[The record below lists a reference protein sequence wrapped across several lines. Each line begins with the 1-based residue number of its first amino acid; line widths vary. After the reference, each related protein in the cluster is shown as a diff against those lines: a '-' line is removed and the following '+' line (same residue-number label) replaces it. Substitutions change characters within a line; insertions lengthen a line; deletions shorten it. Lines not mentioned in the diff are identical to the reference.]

1 MDQKSEHLRI
11 QSLEEKL
18 RQREYEIQ
26 LLTETTQAI
35 GSQLHLDKVFEIIAK
50 RARELINAETTLI
63 PILNKDC
70 TEYTYRAGAGTNV
83 EEIIGESLPLDFG
96 VCGWVW
102 RHRRAWWRGML
113 NELSD
118 EERNRWENEAGT
130 LIMVP
135 LIGRE
140 SFLGGIAG
148 MNKVDGGEF
157 TENDFHILEL
167 FAGQVAIAIEN
178 AMVMEKVEEARQM
191 AEKYQTELQH
201 VNTRL
206 LSVNHELENLTLY
219 DQLTGLPNRSLFRD
233 RLQQEINIAS
243 DQGFYITVMIVD
255 IDRFKEVNEE
265 LGHEDGDKLLKE
277 VSQRFVRALGTKDTL
292 ARLGGDEFA
301 VLMLNKEKEI
311 SQDEARILLEI
322 LEEPIKISKRSIS
335 VTAKVGMAR
344 YPEHGSDV
352 QTLLKHTDAA
362 IVAAKRL
369 NESIHI
375 YEAEND
381 DISGRLVLFQNI
393 KKAFELSEF
402 TLYYQPKIEL
412 VSGTLTGVEALARW
426 PDKNN
431 SFIPPDMF
439 ISMMEQTG
447 LICDFSY
454 WALDTAMAQRVE
466 WLKAGYDLTVSVN
479 IPVTML
485 LEEGFVS
492 KITKLIRKHANVN
505 GIILEITENIF
516 FSDYNRLSR
525 LMNDLQD
532 LGLSFSIDDF
542 GTGHSSLSRL
552 RQLPV
557 SELKIDKSFII
568 DMLHNKDDEVIVRS
582 TIELAQSLGIKICA
596 EGVESAEVMNQLYHW
611 RCDVI
616 QGYHISKAIPAS
628 EMTDFIEKSRWSVI
642 QAETEFNHENSFE

>member
-1 MDQKSEHLRI
+1 MDQNSEYLQI
-11 QSLEEKL
+11 QSLEEQL

-35 GSQLHLDKVFEIIAK
+35 GSQLHLDKVFDIIAR
-50 RARELINAETTLI
+50 RARELINAETILI
-63 PILNKDC
+63 PILNKDFS
-70 TEYTYRAGAGTNV
+70 EYTYRAGAGANV

-140 SFLGGIAG
+140 SFLGGLAG
-148 MNKVDGGEF
+148 INKVGGGEF

-178 AMVMEKVEEARQM
+178 AMVMEKVEEAKQM

-201 VNTRL
+201 VNMRL

-243 DQGFYITVMIVD
+243 EQGLYITIMIID

-265 LGHEDGDKLLKE
+265 LGHEDGDRLLKE
-277 VSQRFVRALGTKDTL
+277 VSQRLVRALGTKDTL
-292 ARLGGDEFA
+292 ARMGGDEFA
-301 VLMLNKEKEI
+301 VLMLNNDKEI
-311 SQDEARILLEI
+311 SQDEARILLQI
-322 LEEPIKISKRSIS
+322 LEEPIRISKRSIS
-335 VTAKVGMAR
+335 VTAKVGIAR
-344 YPEHGSDV
+344 YPEHGTDV
-352 QTLLKHTDAA
+352 QTLLKHSDAA
-362 IVAAKRL
+362 IIAAKRS
-369 NESIHI
+369 NESVHI
-375 YEAEND
+375 YQAEKD
-381 DISGRLVLFQNI
+381 DISGRLALFQNI
-393 KKAFELSEF
+393 KNAFEMSEF
-402 TLYYQPKIEL
+402 ELFYQPKIEL

-439 ISMMEQTG
+439 ISVMEQTG
-447 LICDFSY
+447 LINDFSY
-454 WALDTAMAQRVE
+454 WALDRAMAQRVA
-466 WLKAGYDLTVSVN
+466 WLQAGYDLHVSVN
-479 IPVTML
+479 IPVTLL
-485 LEEGFVS
+485 LEDDFVS
-492 KITKLIRKHANVN
+492 KISSLIRQHENVN

-516 FSDYNRLSR
+516 FSDYHRLSR

-557 SELKIDKSFII
+557 SELKIDKSFVI
-568 DMLHNKDDEVIVRS
+568 DMLQNKDDEVIVRS

-628 EMTDFIEKSRWSVI
+628 EVTDFIQKSRWNVI
-642 QAETEFNHENSFE
+642 QAGAEFNHQNTE